1 MHQSLRGEGNVSLQV
16 EKWKRNLCI
25 LYVGQFLAMASTSCV
40 TPFLPLY
47 LQELG
52 LTDSGEVRL
61 WTGIIYGANLLT
73 AFVFSP
79 IWGKLA
85 DRYGR
90 KLMIIRSGIGMA
102 VTITLMSFATSPVQ
116 LLFLRLLNGM
126 MAGFG
131 PAAIALVATNTP
143 KERSGYA
150 LGILHSGAV
159 AGTMCGPLL
168 GGLMADW
175 FGFSAVF
182 LYTGLSIFL
191 AALIVIFFVK
201 EKFEKKNRKEK
212 MPFLQDFKK
221 IVSRK
226 PIGPLFV
233 SASII
238 RSALVGTLPFIPLY
252 VQELTT
258 SRDNLV
264 LLAGITAAAMG
275 VGNMIAAPQLG
286 KLGDKFGSHLVL
298 ISAVSGAIL
307 FSIPQAFVTELWQL
321 IVLRLLTGA
330 CLGGIM
336 PSINTLIRHFA
347 PEGMESRTYS
357 YVNCAIFFG
366 GMVGATGMGAVSAQF
381 GLPMIFICSAVLLL
395 MNNIWMKY
403 TIFSVVN
410 MKRGP
415 ANAAIA
421 QDHGRTEDMK

>member
-1 MHQSLRGEGNVSLQV
+1 MLRFLDSCSGLTRRREWIFTV
-16 EKWKRNLCI
+16 EKWKRNLFI
-25 LYVGQFLAMASTSCV
+25 LYVGQFLAMASTSCI

-52 LTDSGEVRL
+52 LTDPGEVRL
-61 WTGIIYGANLLT
+61 WTGLIFGSNLLT
-73 AFVFSP
+73 AFLFSP
-79 IWGKLA
+79 LWGKLA

-90 KLMIIRSGIGMA
+90 KLMLVRSGLGMA

-116 LLFLRLLNGM
+116 LLLLRLLNGM

-131 PAAIALVATNTP
+131 PAAIALIATNTP

-182 LYTGLSIFL
+182 LYTGLSILL
-191 AALIVIFFVK
+191 ASMIVIFLVK
-201 EKFEKKNRKEK
+201 EKFEIKERKDK
-212 MPFLQDFKK
+212 SAFMQDMKT

-226 PIGPLFV
+226 PIAPLFV
-233 SASII
+233 TASII
-238 RSALVGTLPFIPLY
+238 RSAMVGTLPFIPLY
-252 VQELTT
+252 VQELAP
-258 SRDNLV
+258 SQDNLV

-286 KLGDKFGSHLVL
+286 KLGDKFGSHYVL
-298 ISAVSGAIL
+298 LGAVSGAVL
-307 FSIPQAFVTELWQL
+307 CSIPQAFVQELWQL

-330 CLGGIM
+330 CLGGMM
-336 PSINTLIRHFA
+336 PSINALIRHYA

-357 YVNCAIFFG
+357 YVNCAVFFG
-366 GMVGATGMGAVSAQF
+366 GMVGSTAMGVVSSQF
-381 GLPMIFICSAVLLL
+381 GLPMIFIGSAVLLL
-395 MNNIWMKY
+395 LNNVWMKV
-403 TIFSVVN
+403 TIFPEI
-410 MKRGP
+410 KRSRDTAEIMNG
-415 ANAAIA
+415 
-421 QDHGRTEDMK
+421 